1 MGENGAASTGVDKD
15 KVSRH
20 NRSALMFAR
29 CASDNFPDVHDLS
42 FEVFSVRP
50 SRTAASAAIE
60 YSCQPTPQRKIW
72 SKTDLYLSF
81 SPIENWG

>member
-1 MGENGAASTGVDKD
+1 MKSIGKVRERLGAVSLGKYGAASAGVDKD
-15 KVSRH
+15 KVSGH

-42 FEVFSVRP
+42 FEVFSARP

-60 YSCQPTPQRKIW
+60 H
-72 SKTDLYLSF
+72 
-81 SPIENWG
+81 